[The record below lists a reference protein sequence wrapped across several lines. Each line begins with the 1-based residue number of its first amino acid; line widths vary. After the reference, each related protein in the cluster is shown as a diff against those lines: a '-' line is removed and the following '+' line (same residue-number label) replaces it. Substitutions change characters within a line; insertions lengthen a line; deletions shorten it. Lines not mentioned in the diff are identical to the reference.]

1 MKMIR
6 RLFWLG
12 LGLGM
17 GTTIGL
23 LGARWVRRQTRALAP
38 ASLAAKAAAHGRA
51 VGVRLQ
57 GAAIEFRKGM
67 EEREAE
73 LRPVLDEHA

>member
-1 MKMIR
+1 MR

-12 LGLGM
+12 LGLGT

-23 LGARWVRRQTRALAP
+23 LGARWVRRQTSALAP
-38 ASLAAKAAAHGRA
+38 ANLAGQAAATARDMGSLLKEAGR
-51 VGVRLQ
+51 
-57 GAAIEFRKGM
+57 EFRRGM

-73 LRPVLDEHA
+73 LRPLLD

>member
-1 MKMIR
+1 MIR

-12 LGLGM
+12 LGLGT

-38 ASLAAKAAAHGRA
+38 ANLAGQAAATARRMGT
-51 VGVRLQ
+51 RLQ
-57 GAAIEFRKGM
+57 EAATEFRTGM
-67 EEREAE
+67 AEKEAH
-73 LRPVLDEHA
+73 LRPQLDERA

>member
-1 MKMIR
+1 VR

-12 LGLGM
+12 LGLGT

-38 ASLAAKAAAHGRA
+38 SNLAGQAAATARDMGSL
-51 VGVRLQ
+51 LQ
-57 GAAIEFRKGM
+57 EAALEFRRGM

-73 LRPVLDEHA
+73 LRPLLD

>member
-1 MKMIR
+1 VR

-12 LGLGM
+12 LGLGT

-38 ASLAAKAAAHGRA
+38 SNLAGQAAATARDT
-51 VGVRLQ
+51 
-57 GAAIEFRKGM
+57 GALLREAAREFRRGM

-73 LRPVLDEHA
+73 LRPLLD

>member
-1 MKMIR
+1 MR

-12 LGLGM
+12 LGLGT

-38 ASLAAKAAAHGRA
+38 ANLAGQAAATARD
-51 VGVRLQ
+51 VGSLFQ
-57 GAAIEFRKGM
+57 QAAGEFRRGM

-73 LRPVLDEHA
+73 LRPLLD

>member
-1 MKMIR
+1 VR

-12 LGLGM
+12 LGLGT

-38 ASLAAKAAAHGRA
+38 ANLAGQAAATARD
-51 VGVRLQ
+51 VGSLFQ
-57 GAAIEFRKGM
+57 EAAGEFRRGM

-73 LRPVLDEHA
+73 LRPLLD

>member
-1 MKMIR
+1 MR

-12 LGLGM
+12 LGLGT

-23 LGARWVRRQTRALAP
+23 LGARWVRRPARALAP
-38 ASLAAKAAAHGRA
+38 ANLAGQAAATARD
-51 VGVRLQ
+51 VGSLFLE
-57 GAAIEFRKGM
+57 AAGEFRRGM

-73 LRPVLDEHA
+73 LRPLLD

>member
-1 MKMIR
+1 MVR

-12 LGLGM
+12 IGLGT

-38 ASLAAKAAAHGRA
+38 ANLAGQAAATARD
-51 VGVRLQ
+51 VGSLFQ
-57 GAAIEFRKGM
+57 QAAGEFRRGM

-73 LRPVLDEHA
+73 LRPLLD

>member
-1 MKMIR
+1 MR

-12 LGLGM
+12 LGLGT

-38 ASLAAKAAAHGRA
+38 ANLAGQAAATARD
-51 VGVRLQ
+51 VGSLFQ
-57 GAAIEFRKGM
+57 EAAGEFRRGM

-73 LRPVLDEHA
+73 LRPLLD

>member
-1 MKMIR
+1 MR

-12 LGLGM
+12 LGLGT

-23 LGARWVRRQTRALAP
+23 LGARWVRRQTRVLAP
-38 ASLAAKAAAHGRA
+38 ANLAEQAASAARDVASLLQEAAK
-51 VGVRLQ
+51 
-57 GAAIEFRKGM
+57 EFRRGV

-73 LRPVLDEHA
+73 LRPLLDQGAR

>member
-1 MKMIR
+1 MR

-12 LGLGM
+12 LGLGT

-38 ASLAAKAAAHGRA
+38 ANLAGQAAATARD
-51 VGVRLQ
+51 VGSLVQ
-57 GAAIEFRKGM
+57 QAAGEFRRGM

-73 LRPVLDEHA
+73 LRR